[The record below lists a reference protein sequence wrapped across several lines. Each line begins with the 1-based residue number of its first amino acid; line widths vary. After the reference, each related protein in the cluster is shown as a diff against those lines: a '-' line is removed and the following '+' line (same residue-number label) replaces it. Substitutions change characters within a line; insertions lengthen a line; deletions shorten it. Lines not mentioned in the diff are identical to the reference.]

1 MKIIRLE
8 VKGFKSFPDKTV
20 FDLKP
25 GITAIVGPNGCGK
38 SNVFE
43 AMRWA
48 MGEQRIRSLRGKKM
62 EDVIFNGSE
71 SRKPV
76 GMAEVRLVLSNT
88 EGLAPSSMA
97 DYDEIMITRRLFR
110 DGESQYEINNVS
122 CRLSDVTDFFLD
134 TGVGRNSYAIIE
146 QGRVDM
152 VVASK
157 PEDRRVLIEEAAGI
171 NRYKSRR
178 EAALKKLEQTNQNL
192 LRIND
197 VIGEVKR
204 QSAALK
210 RQAAKAQRYRELSD
224 RLHELDIALHAYKC
238 HELQHKAGQ
247 VGEELEKSREVLLE
261 KESQYST
268 IAARLEEDRLKALQ
282 RERALKDLLEAR
294 HQVELEL
301 TSLRGAI
308 ERDRTRVSHLADQH
322 QRSLGETQVLEEE
335 ATEAK
340 RLQESL
346 ERDKGAIDM
355 ELKNDRDRLKKAL
368 EDSAGTD
375 QDLARRRRHLDQLK
389 DDLFHTLQETSQE
402 RNRRESLTRRGTEIA
417 NHLERFSKD
426 SGEILAALEIQKS
439 ERNRLTDAV
448 AEVTRNRQ
456 VNSSE
461 KEELV
466 KAREAARQRII
477 SVRGSLKSAEKN
489 LASAQA
495 RLESLEEMQRNYRG
509 YGEGVRFLLKDDKSE
524 EKEALL
530 GPLAEMID
538 VPREFQ
544 KALTAAL
551 GDRLGHMVVTSTRDG
566 AKAAHR
572 LKEAGAGRST
582 FIPLSPRPAPAES
595 ELGEVPDGLKP
606 LQELVCFREGC
617 EGLGNFLL
625 QRCFVVEDM
634 HQAVEIWEKNGIHV
648 DLVTAGGEMLS
659 RHGEISGGSHENG
672 RDTVFEQRREIAALQ
687 EKVGVLERELTG
699 LQSAL
704 NEDEAYMEKLSLEIT
719 RIEQLLN
726 ELNVQEVHLRKDK
739 EVLEAQV
746 SNAERKLEVLNL
758 ERERLEKEREGLSAD
773 VAKAEEAISLLERKR
788 VDIEKEREE
797 VNLRVEELRVFAL
810 EKSQQTGQLQVRVAQ
825 LEERSHS
832 LERECRASLESLK
845 QHETRLAALAADIE
859 RNQAEEKKL
868 GELIAQGEQRE
879 KELMERHEAQ
889 AGQIGILRTESEGL
903 TSSVE
908 ALEREAA
915 ATSKAVRE
923 LKESVHSLEMESVRV
938 EQALQGVVEKILE
951 RYHVDPRTAPCPES
965 PPDENVII
973 EIRNKMDQM
982 GEVNLAAI
990 AECQQSEERLT
1001 FLLEQQEDLKKAVDS
1016 LYATINTINKTTR
1029 ERFRTAFDNVNE
1041 KFQEIFPFL
1050 FRGGEARLEL
1060 TDEEDLLETGVDIMA
1075 RPPGKRI
1082 QNMDLL
1088 SGGEKALTAVALIFS
1103 IFLIRPSPFCL
1114 LDEVD
1119 APLDDANLA
1128 RFNEMLRK
1136 LSDRTQ
1142 FLVITHNKRSMEEAD
1157 SLYGITM
1164 EEPGV
1169 SGVVSVEFVS

>member
-1 MKIIRLE
+1 MKITKLE
-8 VKGFKSFPDKTV
+8 LKGFKSFPDKTV
-20 FDLKP
+20 FDFKP

-48 MGEQRIRSLRGKKM
+48 MGEQRVRSLRGKKM

-88 EGLAPSSMA
+88 EGLAPASMA

-110 DGESQYEINNVS
+110 DGESQYEINNVP

-152 VVASK
+152 IVASK

-178 EAALKKLEQTNQNL
+178 EAALKKLEQTSQNL

-204 QSAALK
+204 QSASLK
-210 RQAAKAQRYRELSD
+210 RQASKAQRYRDLSD

-238 HELQHKAGQ
+238 HELQRQSGQ
-247 VGEELEKSREVLLE
+247 IDGELEKSRSLLLE

-268 IAARLEEDRLKALQ
+268 ITARLEDDRLKALQ
-282 RERALKDLLEAR
+282 REKALKDLLETR

-301 TSLRGAI
+301 TGLRGGM
-308 ERDRTRVSHLADQH
+308 ERDRNRVSQLANQQ
-322 QRSLGETQVLEEE
+322 QRCAGEKQVLEEKVV
-335 ATEAK
+335 EAK
-340 RLQESL
+340 GLQEAL
-346 ERDKGAIDM
+346 DKDREAVHA
-355 ELKNDRDRLKKAL
+355 ELKIAGDQLKQAL
-368 EDSAGTD
+368 GDAEGTE
-375 QDLARRRRHLDQLK
+375 QDLVRQRKHLDQLK

-402 RNRRESLTRRGTEIA
+402 RNRRETLTRRGTEISS
-417 NHLERFSKD
+417 HLERISRDSEAIRTGLDSQIGEKD
-426 SGEILAALEIQKS
+426 RLADNIAEIGRDRQ
-439 ERNRLTDAV
+439 RNATK
-448 AEVTRNRQ
+448 
-456 VNSSE
+456 

-466 KAREAARQRII
+466 NARESAKQRIN
-477 SVRGSLKSAEKN
+477 SLRDNLKVAEKH

-495 RLESLEEMQRNYRG
+495 RLESLEEMQKNYRG
-509 YGEGVRFLLKDDKSE
+509 YGQGVRFLLKDDESGK
-524 EKEALL
+524 KEALL

-551 GDRLGHMVVTSTRDG
+551 GDRLGHLVVTSTREG
-566 AKAAHR
+566 AKAADR

-582 FIPLSPRPAPAES
+582 FIPLSPRSVPES
-595 ELGEVPDGLKP
+595 ELGAVPEGLTP
-606 LQELVCFREGC
+606 LQEVVCFREGC

-625 QRCFVVEDM
+625 NRCFVVEDM
-634 HQAVEIWEKNGIHV
+634 QQAVELWEKNGIHV
-648 DLVTAGGEMLS
+648 DLVTAGGEMLN
-659 RHGEISGGSHENG
+659 RHGEISGGSHEDG
-672 RDTVFEQRREIAALQ
+672 RDTVFEQRREIAVLQ
-687 EKVGVLERELTG
+687 EKVASLEQELAG

-704 NEDEAYMEKLSLEIT
+704 EEEEAHLEKLSLDSDQ
-719 RIEQLLN
+719 IERLLN
-726 ELNVQEVHLRKDK
+726 ELNVTEVHLRKDQ

-746 SNAERKLEVLNL
+746 SNAERKLEVLSL
-758 ERERLEKEREGLSAD
+758 ERERLANEQEGLSID
-773 VAKAEEAISLLERKR
+773 LVKAEEAISLLERKR
-788 VDIEKEREE
+788 VDIETEREE
-797 VNLRVEELRVFAL
+797 VNRAVEELSLFAL

-832 LERECRASLESLK
+832 LERECRTSLDSLK
-845 QHETRLAALAADIE
+845 QHEARLTALAAEIE
-859 RNQAEEKKL
+859 HNQVEEKKL
-868 GELIAQGEQRE
+868 GEQITQAEQRE
-879 KELMERHEAQ
+879 KDLMEQHEAQ
-889 AGQIGILRTESEGL
+889 AGQIGILRTESADL
-903 TSSVE
+903 SASVE

-915 ATSKAVRE
+915 VTAKAVKE
-923 LKESVHSLEMESVRV
+923 LKESVHSLEVESVRL
-938 EQALQGVVEKILE
+938 EQALQGLVEKILE
-951 RYHVDPRTAPCPES
+951 RYHVDLRSVACPDS
-965 PPDENVII
+965 PPDDAVIT
-973 EIRNKMDQM
+973 EIRNKMDLM

-990 AECQQSEERLT
+990 SESQQAEERLT

-1103 IFLIRPSPFCL
+1103 IFLTRPSPFCL

-1119 APLDDANLA
+1119 APLDDANLV

-1142 FLVITHNKRSMEEAD
+1142 FLVATHNKRSMEEAD
-1157 SLYGITM
+1157 SLFGITM
-1164 EEPGV
+1164 EEPGS
-1169 SGVVSVEFVS
+1169 SGVVSVEFVN

>member
-1 MKIIRLE
+1 MKITKIE

-20 FDLKP
+20 FDFKP

-88 EGLAPSSMA
+88 EGLAPASMA

-110 DGESQYEINNVS
+110 DGESQYEINNVP
-122 CRLSDVTDFFLD
+122 CRLSDITDFFLD

-178 EAALKKLEQTNQNL
+178 EAALKKLEQTSQNL

-204 QSAALK
+204 QSASLK
-210 RQAAKAQRYRELSD
+210 RQASKAQRYRELSD

-238 HELQHKAGQ
+238 HELQRQTGQ
-247 VGEELEKSREVLLE
+247 VGGELEKSRSVLLE
-261 KESQYST
+261 KESRYST
-268 IAARLEEDRLKALQ
+268 ITARLEDDRLKSLQ
-282 RERALKDLLEAR
+282 HEKALKDLLETR

-301 TSLRGAI
+301 TGLRSGI
-308 ERDRTRVSHLADQH
+308 ERDRNRVSQLANH
-322 QRSLGETQVLEEE
+322 QQRCAGEKKVLEEKVE
-335 ATEAK
+335 EAK
-340 RLQESL
+340 SLQEAL
-346 ERDKGAIDM
+346 DKDRGAVHT
-355 ELKNDRDRLKKAL
+355 ELKIAGDQLKQAL
-368 EDSAGTD
+368 GDAEGTE
-375 QDLARRRRHLDQLK
+375 QDLVRQRKHLDQLK

-402 RNRRESLTRRGTEIA
+402 RNRRETLTRRGTEISS
-417 NHLERFSKD
+417 HLERISRDSEAIRTDLEAQNGEKD
-426 SGEILAALEIQKS
+426 RLANNIAEIG
-439 ERNRLTDAV
+439 
-448 AEVTRNRQ
+448 RNRQ
-456 VNSSE
+456 RNTIE

-466 KAREAARQRII
+466 NARESARQRIN
-477 SVRGSLKSAEKN
+477 SLRDSLKVAEKH

-495 RLESLEEMQRNYRG
+495 RLESLEEMQKNYRG
-509 YGEGVRFLLKDDKSE
+509 YGQGVRFLLKEDESGK
-524 EKEALL
+524 KEALL

-551 GDRLGHMVVTSTRDG
+551 GDRLGHMVVTSTREG
-566 AKAAHR
+566 ANAADR

-582 FIPLSPRPAPAES
+582 FIPLSPRSVPES
-595 ELGEVPDGLKP
+595 EPGEVPEGLTP
-606 LQELVCFREGC
+606 LQEVVCFREGC

-625 QRCFVVEDM
+625 NRCFVVEDM
-634 HQAVEIWEKNGIHV
+634 QQAVDLWEKNGIHV
-648 DLVTAGGEMLS
+648 DLVTAGGEMLN
-659 RHGEISGGSHENG
+659 RHGEISGGSHEDG

-687 EKVGVLERELTG
+687 EKVASLEQQLHG

-704 NEDEAYMEKLSLEIT
+704 KEEEAHLEKISLDSEQ
-719 RIEQLLN
+719 IERLLN
-726 ELNVQEVHLRKDK
+726 ELNVKEVHLRKDQ
-739 EVLEAQV
+739 EVLEAHV
-746 SNAERKLEVLNL
+746 SNAERKLEVLSL
-758 ERERLEKEREGLSAD
+758 ERESLANEQEGLSID
-773 VAKAEEAISLLERKR
+773 LLKAEEAISLLERKR
-788 VDIEKEREE
+788 VDIETEREE
-797 VNLRVEELRVFAL
+797 LNRTVEELSLFAL

-832 LERECRASLESLK
+832 LERECHTSLDSLR
-845 QHETRLAALAADIE
+845 QHEARLTALAAEIE
-859 RNQAEEKKL
+859 HNQFEEKEL
-868 GELIAQGEQRE
+868 GEQITQAEQRE
-879 KELMERHEAQ
+879 KVLMEQHEAR
-889 AGQIGILRTESEGL
+889 ARQIEILRTESADL
-903 TSSVE
+903 SASVE

-915 ATSKAVRE
+915 VTAKIVKE
-923 LKESVHSLEMESVRV
+923 LKDGVHSLEVESVRL
-938 EQALQGVVEKILE
+938 EQALQGLVEKILE
-951 RYHVDPRTAPCPES
+951 RYHVDLRSVACPDS
-965 PPDENVII
+965 PPDDDVIT
-973 EIRNKMDQM
+973 EIRNKMDLM

-990 AECQQSEERLT
+990 SESQQAEERLT

-1041 KFQEIFPFL
+1041 KFQEIFPYL

-1103 IFLIRPSPFCL
+1103 IFLTRPSPFCL

-1119 APLDDANLA
+1119 APLDDANLV

-1136 LSDRTQ
+1136 LSERTQ
-1142 FLVITHNKRSMEEAD
+1142 FLVATHNKRSMEEAD
-1157 SLYGITM
+1157 SLFGITM
-1164 EEPGV
+1164 EEPGA
-1169 SGVVSVEFVS
+1169 SGVVSVEFVK

>member
-1 MKIIRLE
+1 MKITKLE

-20 FDLKP
+20 FEFKP

-43 AMRWA
+43 ALRWA

-88 EGLAPSSMA
+88 EGLAPPSMA

-110 DGESQYEINNVS
+110 DGESQYEINNIP

-178 EAALKKLEQTNQNL
+178 EAALKKLEQTRQNL

-197 VIGEVKR
+197 VISEVKR
-204 QSAALK
+204 QSASLK
-210 RQAAKAQRYRELSD
+210 RQASKAQRYRELSE
-224 RLHELDIALHAYKC
+224 RLHQLDVMLHAYKC
-238 HELQHKAGQ
+238 HELQKQTGQ
-247 VGEELEKSREVLLE
+247 VDGDLEKSRSALLE
-261 KESQYST
+261 KESQYSIIT
-268 IAARLEEDRLKALQ
+268 ARLEDDRLRALQ
-282 RERALKDLLEAR
+282 REKALKDLLEAR
-294 HQVELEL
+294 HKVELEL
-301 TSLRGAI
+301 TGLRGGI
-308 ERDRTRVSHLADQH
+308 ERDRNRVSQLASQQ
-322 QRSLGETQVLEEE
+322 QRCVGEKQVLEEKVEE
-335 ATEAK
+335 A
-340 RLQESL
+340 RGLQEAL
-346 ERDKGAIDM
+346 DRDKGAVNT
-355 ELKNDRDRLKKAL
+355 ELKAAQDQLKQAL
-368 EDSAGTD
+368 GDAEGTE
-375 QDLARRRRHLDQLK
+375 QNLVRQRKHVDQLK

-402 RNRRESLTRRGTEIA
+402 RNRRETLTRRGTEIA
-417 NHLERFSKD
+417 IHLEKISRESEAIRTDLEVQK
-426 SGEILAALEIQKS
+426 GEK
-439 ERNRLTDAV
+439 NRLTDNM
-448 AEVTRNRQ
+448 AEITRSRQ
-456 VNSSE
+456 QNSAK
-461 KEELV
+461 KEELA
-466 KAREAARQRII
+466 KARESARQKINSLRN
-477 SVRGSLKSAEKN
+477 SLKVVEKD

-495 RLESLEEMQRNYRG
+495 RLESLEEMQKNYRG
-509 YGEGVRFLLKDDKSE
+509 YGQGVRFLLKDDESGK
-524 EKEALL
+524 KEALL

-551 GDRLGHMVVTSTRDG
+551 GDRLGHMVVTSTREG
-566 AKAAHR
+566 AKAADR

-582 FIPLSPRPAPAES
+582 FIPLAPRPAPES
-595 ELGEVPDGLKP
+595 KLGAVPEGLTP
-606 LQELVCFREGC
+606 LQEVVCFREGC
-617 EGLGNFLL
+617 EGLGDFLL
-625 QRCFVVEDM
+625 NRCFVVEDM
-634 HQAVEIWEKNGIHV
+634 HKAVELWENNGIHV
-648 DLVTAGGEMLS
+648 DLVTAGGEMLN
-659 RHGEISGGSHENG
+659 RHGEISGGSQEDG

-687 EKVGVLERELTG
+687 EKVVFLEQELES

-704 NEDEAYMEKLSLEIT
+704 QKEETHLERLSLESDQ
-719 RIEQLLN
+719 IERRLN
-726 ELNVQEVHLRKDK
+726 EFNVTEVHLRKDR

-746 SNAERKLEVLNL
+746 SGAERKLEVLNL
-758 ERERLEKEREGLSAD
+758 ERERLSTEQEGLSLD
-773 VAKAEEAISLLERKR
+773 LVNAEEAISLLECKR

-797 VNLRVEELRVFAL
+797 VNQKVEELSLFAL
-810 EKSQQTGQLQVRVAQ
+810 EKSQQTGQLQVRAAQ

-832 LERECRASLESLK
+832 LEREFRTSLESLK
-845 QHETRLAALAADIE
+845 QHEARLEGLAAEIAG
-859 RNQAEEKKL
+859 NQVENKKL
-868 GELIAQGEQRE
+868 GEQITQAEQRE
-879 KELMERHEAQ
+879 KDLMGQHEAQ
-889 AGQIGILRTESEGL
+889 AGQIGILKTESTGL
-903 TSSVE
+903 SSSVE

-915 ATSKAVRE
+915 VTAKAVRE
-923 LKESVHSLEMESVRV
+923 LKESVHGLEMESVRL

-951 RYHVDPRTAPCPES
+951 RYHVDPRSVASPET
-965 PPDENVII
+965 PPDDEVIT
-973 EIRNKMDQM
+973 EIRDKMDQM

-990 AECQQSEERLT
+990 SESQQAEERLT
-1001 FLLEQQEDLKKAVDS
+1001 FLQEQQEDLKKAVDS

-1128 RFNEMLRK
+1128 RFNEMLRR

-1142 FLVITHNKRSMEEAD
+1142 FLIVTHNKRSMEEAD
-1157 SLYGITM
+1157 SLYGLTM

-1169 SGVVSVEFVS
+1169 SGVVSVEFVK

>member
-1 MKIIRLE
+1 MKITKLE
-8 VKGFKSFPDKTV
+8 LKGFKSFPDKTV
-20 FDLKP
+20 FDFKP

-48 MGEQRIRSLRGKKM
+48 MGEQRVRSLRGKKM

-88 EGLAPSSMA
+88 EGLAPASMA

-110 DGESQYEINNVS
+110 DGESQYEINNVP

-152 VVASK
+152 IVASK

-178 EAALKKLEQTNQNL
+178 EAALKKLEQTSQNL

-204 QSAALK
+204 QSASLK
-210 RQAAKAQRYRELSD
+210 RQASKAQRYRDLSD

-238 HELQHKAGQ
+238 HELQRQTGQ
-247 VGEELEKSREVLLE
+247 IDGELQKSRSALLE

-268 IAARLEEDRLKALQ
+268 TTARLEDDRLKALQ
-282 RERALKDLLEAR
+282 REKALKDLLETR

-301 TSLRGAI
+301 TGLRGGM
-308 ERDRTRVSHLADQH
+308 ERDRNRVSQLANQQ
-322 QRSLGETQVLEEE
+322 QRCAGEKQVLEEKVV
-335 ATEAK
+335 EAK
-340 RLQESL
+340 GLQEAL
-346 ERDKGAIDM
+346 DKDREAVHA
-355 ELKNDRDRLKKAL
+355 ELKIAGDQLKQAL
-368 EDSAGTD
+368 GDAQGTE
-375 QDLARRRRHLDQLK
+375 QDLVRQRKHLDQLK

-402 RNRRESLTRRGTEIA
+402 RNRREALTRRGTEISS
-417 NHLERFSKD
+417 HLERISRDSEAVRTGLDSQIGEKD
-426 SGEILAALEIQKS
+426 RLADNIAEIGRDRQKNALK
-439 ERNRLTDAV
+439 
-448 AEVTRNRQ
+448 
-456 VNSSE
+456 

-466 KAREAARQRII
+466 NARESSKQRIN
-477 SVRGSLKSAEKN
+477 SLRDNLKVSEKH

-495 RLESLEEMQRNYRG
+495 RLESLEEMQKNYRG
-509 YGEGVRFLLKDDKSE
+509 YGQGVRFLLKDDESGK
-524 EKEALL
+524 KEALL

-538 VPREFQ
+538 VPQEFQ

-551 GDRLGHMVVTSTRDG
+551 GDRLGHLVVTSTREG
-566 AKAAHR
+566 AKAADR

-582 FIPLSPRPAPAES
+582 FIPLSPRSVPES
-595 ELGEVPDGLKP
+595 ELGAVPEGLTP
-606 LQELVCFREGC
+606 LQEVVCFREGC

-625 QRCFVVEDM
+625 NRCFVVEDM
-634 HQAVEIWEKNGIHV
+634 QQAVELWEKNGIHV
-648 DLVTAGGEMLS
+648 DLVTAGGEMLN
-659 RHGEISGGSHENG
+659 RHGEISGGSHEDG

-687 EKVGVLERELTG
+687 EKVASLELELAG

-704 NEDEAYMEKLSLEIT
+704 EEEEAHLEKLSLDSDQ
-719 RIEQLLN
+719 IERLLN
-726 ELNVQEVHLRKDK
+726 ELNVKEVHLRKDQ

-746 SNAERKLEVLNL
+746 SNDERKLEVLSL
-758 ERERLEKEREGLSAD
+758 ERERLANEQEGLSID
-773 VAKAEEAISLLERKR
+773 IVKAEEAISLLESKR
-788 VDIEKEREE
+788 VDIETEREE
-797 VNLRVEELRVFAL
+797 VNCAVEELSLFAL

-832 LERECRASLESLK
+832 LERECRTSLDSLR
-845 QHETRLAALAADIE
+845 QHEARLTALAAEIE
-859 RNQAEEKKL
+859 HNRVEEKKL
-868 GELIAQGEQRE
+868 GEQITQAEQRE
-879 KELMERHEAQ
+879 KELMEQHEAQ
-889 AGQIGILRTESEGL
+889 AGQIGSLRTESADL
-903 TSSVE
+903 SASVE

-915 ATSKAVRE
+915 VTAKAVKE
-923 LKESVHSLEMESVRV
+923 LKESVHSLEVESVRL
-938 EQALQGVVEKILE
+938 EQALQGLVEKILE
-951 RYHVDPRTAPCPES
+951 RYHVDLRSVACPDS
-965 PPDENVII
+965 PPDDAVIT
-973 EIRNKMDQM
+973 EIRNKMDLM

-990 AECQQSEERLT
+990 SESQQAEERLT

-1103 IFLIRPSPFCL
+1103 IFLTRPSPFCL

-1119 APLDDANLA
+1119 APLDDANLV

-1142 FLVITHNKRSMEEAD
+1142 FLVATHNKRSMEEAD
-1157 SLYGITM
+1157 SLFGITM
-1164 EEPGV
+1164 EEPGS
-1169 SGVVSVEFVS
+1169 SGVVSVEFVD

>member
-1 MKIIRLE
+1 MKITKLE
-8 VKGFKSFPDKTV
+8 VNGFKSFPNKTV
-20 FDLKP
+20 FEFKP

-110 DGESQYEINNVS
+110 DGESQYEINNIS

-157 PEDRRVLIEEAAGI
+157 PEDRRVLLEEAAGI

-204 QSAALK
+204 QSGALK
-210 RQAAKAQRYRELSD
+210 RQASKAQRYRELSD
-224 RLHELDIALHAYKC
+224 RLHHLDIALHAYKC
-238 HELQHKAGQ
+238 RELQQQATQ
-247 VGEELEKSREVLLE
+247 VGAELEKSRGALLE

-268 IAARLEEDRLKALQ
+268 ITARLEDDRLKALQ
-282 RERALKDLLEAR
+282 SEKALKELLEAR

-301 TSLRGAI
+301 TGLRGGM
-308 ERDRTRVSHLADQH
+308 ERDRTRVSQLVDQQ
-322 QRSLGETQVLEEE
+322 QRSHGETQVLEEK
-335 ATEAK
+335 AKEAK
-340 RLQESL
+340 FLQESL
-346 ERDKGAIDM
+346 ERDRGAVDM
-355 ELKNDRDRLKKAL
+355 DLKADRDQLKQAL
-368 EDSAGTD
+368 RDAEGTD
-375 QDLARRRRHLDQLK
+375 QDLVQKRRYLDQLK

-402 RNRRESLTRRGTEIA
+402 RNRRETLTRRGTEIA
-417 NHLERFSKD
+417 NHLERISRD
-426 SGEILAALEIQKS
+426 SDAIRTALEAQRTEKNELADKVAEIA
-439 ERNRLTDAV
+439 RNRHANLAT
-448 AEVTRNRQ
+448 
-456 VNSSE
+456 
-461 KEELV
+461 KEELA
-466 KAREAARQRII
+466 KARETGRQRIN
-477 SVRGSLKSAEKN
+477 SLRDSLKVTEKK

-495 RLESLEEMQRNYRG
+495 RLESLEEMQNNYRG
-509 YGEGVRFLLKDDKSE
+509 YGEGVRFLLKDDKSGG
-524 EKEALL
+524 KEALL

-538 VPREFQ
+538 VPREYQ

-551 GDRLGHMVVTSTRDG
+551 GDRLGHLVVTSTREG
-566 AKAAHR
+566 AKAADR
-572 LKEAGAGRST
+572 LREAGAGRST
-582 FIPLSPRPAPAES
+582 FIPLSPRPAPES
-595 ELGEVPDGLKP
+595 EVGEVPEGLTP
-606 LQELVCFREGC
+606 LQEVVCFREGC

-625 QRCFVVEDM
+625 RRCFVVEDM
-634 HQAVEIWEKNGIHV
+634 QQAVEIWERNGIHV

-659 RHGEISGGSHENG
+659 RHGEISGGSHEDG

-687 EKVGVLERELTG
+687 EKVALLEHELAEF
-699 LQSAL
+699 QSAL
-704 NEDEAYMEKLSLEIT
+704 NENEADMEKLSLESDQ
-719 RIEQLLN
+719 IERLLN
-726 ELNVQEVHLRKDK
+726 ELNVKEVRLRKDQ

-758 ERERLEKEREGLSAD
+758 EEERLAKEREGLSVD
-773 VAKAEEAISLLERKR
+773 VAKAEEAISLMERKR
-788 VDIEKEREE
+788 VGIEKEREE
-797 VNLRVEELRVFAL
+797 MNLRVEELRLFAH

-832 LERECRASLESLK
+832 LERECRTASESLK
-845 QHETRLAALAADIE
+845 QHEARLAALAADIAG
-859 RNQAEEKKL
+859 NQAEEKRL
-868 GELIAQGEQRE
+868 GEVIANAEQRE
-879 KELMERHEAQ
+879 KELMEQHEAQ
-889 AGQIGILRTESEGL
+889 AGQIGILKIESTDL
-903 TSSVE
+903 STSVE
-908 ALEREAA
+908 TLEREATA
-915 ATSKAVRE
+915 LAKAVRE
-923 LKESVHSLEMESVRV
+923 LKESVHGLEMESVRL
-938 EQALQGVVEKILE
+938 EQALQGVVEKIVE
-951 RYHVDPRTAPCPES
+951 RYHVDPRSVACPDS
-965 PPDENVII
+965 PPDEHVIT
-973 EIRNKMDQM
+973 EIRDKMDQM

-990 AECQQSEERLT
+990 AESQQAEERLT
-1001 FLLEQQEDLKKAVDS
+1001 FLLEQREDLKKAVDS

-1142 FLVITHNKRSMEEAD
+1142 FLVITHNKCSMEEAD

-1169 SGVVSVEFVS
+1169 SGVVSVEFMS

>member
-1 MKIIRLE
+1 MKITKLE
-8 VKGFKSFPDKTV
+8 VNGFKSFPDKTI
-20 FDLKP
+20 FEFKP

-88 EGLAPSSMA
+88 EGLSPSSMA

-204 QSAALK
+204 QSGALK
-210 RQAAKAQRYRELSD
+210 RQASKAQRYRELSD
-224 RLHELDIALHAYKC
+224 RLHQLDIALHAYKC
-238 HELQHKAGQ
+238 HELQQQAAQ
-247 VGEELEKSREVLLE
+247 VGGELEKSRQGMLE

-268 IAARLEEDRLKALQ
+268 ITARLEDDRLKALQ
-282 RERALKDLLEAR
+282 SEKALKEVLEAR
-294 HQVELEL
+294 HEVELEL
-301 TSLRGAI
+301 TGLRGGI
-308 ERDRTRVSHLADQH
+308 ERDRTRVSLLVDQR
-322 QRSLGETQVLEEE
+322 QRSLGETQVLEEK
-335 ATEAK
+335 AKEAK
-340 RLQESL
+340 VLKESL
-346 ERDKGAIDM
+346 ERDKAAVDT
-355 ELKNDRDRLKKAL
+355 ELKADRDQLKQAL
-368 EDSAGTD
+368 TDGEGTD
-375 QDLARRRRHLDQLK
+375 QDLAQKRRHLDQLK

-402 RNRRESLTRRGTEIA
+402 RNRRETLTRRGTEIA
-417 NHLERFSKD
+417 SHLERISRD
-426 SGEILAALEIQKS
+426 SNAIRVALDAQKS
-439 ERNRLTDAV
+439 EKNLLADNL
-448 AEVTRNRQ
+448 AEIGRNRQ
-456 VNSSE
+456 ANSAK
-461 KEELV
+461 KEELA
-466 KAREAARQRII
+466 KDREATRQRTN
-477 SVRGSLKSAEKN
+477 SLRDNLKAVEKN

-495 RLESLEEMQRNYRG
+495 RLESLEEMQKNYRG
-509 YGEGVRFLLKDDKSE
+509 YGEGVRFLLKDDKSG
-524 EKEALL
+524 EKGAFL

-538 VPREFQ
+538 VPREYQ

-551 GDRLGHMVVTSTRDG
+551 GDRLGHMVVTSTREG

-572 LKEAGAGRST
+572 LREAGAGRST
-582 FIPLSPRPAPAES
+582 FIPLSPRPEPES
-595 ELGEVPDGLKP
+595 EVGEVPEGLTP
-606 LQELVCFREGC
+606 LQEVVCFREGC

-625 QRCFVVEDM
+625 RRCFVVDDM
-634 HQAVEIWEKNGIHV
+634 QQAVEIWEKNGIHV

-659 RHGEISGGSHENG
+659 RHGEISGGSHEDG
-672 RDTVFEQRREIAALQ
+672 RDTVFEQRREIAVLQ
-687 EKVGVLERELTG
+687 EKVAVLEHELAI

-704 NEDEAYMEKLSLEIT
+704 NENEAHTEKLSLESDQ
-719 RIEQLLN
+719 IERLLN
-726 ELNVQEVHLRKDK
+726 ELNVKEVRLRKDQ

-746 SNAERKLEVLNL
+746 SNAQRKLEVLNL
-758 ERERLEKEREGLSAD
+758 ERERLANEQEGLSVD
-773 VAKAEEAISLLERKR
+773 VAKAEEAISLLEQKR
-788 VDIEKEREE
+788 VGIEKDRE
-797 VNLRVEELRVFAL
+797 NANRRLEELRVFAL

-832 LERECRASLESLK
+832 LEREYRSASENLK
-845 QHETRLAALAADIE
+845 QHEARLAGIE
-859 RNQAEEKKL
+859 AEIMRNQAEEKEL
-868 GELIAQGEQRE
+868 GELIAHAEQRE

-889 AGQIGILRTESEGL
+889 AGQIGVLKTESADL
-903 TSSVE
+903 SASVE
-908 ALEREAA
+908 ALEREANA
-915 ATSKAVRE
+915 SAKAVRE
-923 LKESVHSLEMESVRV
+923 LKEIVHSLEMESVRL
-938 EQALQGVVEKILE
+938 EQGLQGVVEKIVE
-951 RYHVDPRTAPCPES
+951 RYHVDPRSVACPDS
-965 PPDENVII
+965 PPDENVIL

-990 AECQQSEERLT
+990 AESQQAEERLT
-1001 FLLEQQEDLKKAVDS
+1001 FLLEQQEDLKNAVDS

-1164 EEPGV
+1164 EEPGA
-1169 SGVVSVEFVS
+1169 SGVVSVEFMS

>member
-1 MKIIRLE
+1 MKITKLE

-20 FDLKP
+20 FEFKP

-43 AMRWA
+43 SMRWA

-88 EGLAPSSMA
+88 EGLAPASMA

-110 DGESQYEINNVS
+110 DGESQYEINNVP

-178 EAALKKLEQTNQNL
+178 EAALKKLEQTSQNL

-210 RQAAKAQRYRELSD
+210 RQASKAQRYRELSE
-224 RLHELDIALHAYKC
+224 RLHELDVALHAYKC
-238 HELQHKAGQ
+238 HELQGQIGQ
-247 VGEELEKSREVLLE
+247 VGGELEKSRSALLE
-261 KESQYST
+261 NESQYST
-268 IAARLEEDRLKALQ
+268 LTARLEDDRLKALQ

-301 TSLRGAI
+301 TGLRGGI
-308 ERDRTRVSHLADQH
+308 ERDRNRVSQLANQQ
-322 QRSLGETQVLEEE
+322 QRCVGEKQVLEEKVE
-335 ATEAK
+335 EAK
-340 RLQESL
+340 GLQEAL
-346 ERDKGAIDM
+346 DRDKGAVNV
-355 ELKNDRDRLKKAL
+355 ELKAAQDQLKQALGEAEGSERDLVRQRK
-368 EDSAGTD
+368 
-375 QDLARRRRHLDQLK
+375 HLDQLK
-389 DDLFHTLQETSQE
+389 DDIFHTLQETSQE
-402 RNRRESLTRRGTEIA
+402 RNRRETLTRRGTEIA
-417 NHLERFSKD
+417 SHLERISRDYGAIRTGLEAQKRQKD
-426 SGEILAALEIQKS
+426 
-439 ERNRLTDAV
+439 RLTDDI
-448 AEVTRNRQ
+448 AEIARNRQ
-456 VNSSE
+456 QNSA
-461 KEELV
+461 KKGELL
-466 KAREAARQRII
+466 KARESARQRI
-477 SVRGSLKSAEKN
+477 SSLRDSLKVTEKD

-495 RLESLEEMQRNYRG
+495 RLESIEEMQKNYRG
-509 YGEGVRFLLKDDKSE
+509 YGEGVRFLLKDEGSAKKD
-524 EKEALL
+524 ALL

-538 VPREFQ
+538 VPREYQ
-544 KALTAAL
+544 KALTGAL
-551 GDRLGHMVVTSTRDG
+551 GDRLGHLVVTSTREG
-566 AKAAHR
+566 AKAADR

-582 FIPLSPRPAPAES
+582 FIPLSPRPVPES
-595 ELGEVPDGLKP
+595 ELGALPEGLTP
-606 LQELVCFREGC
+606 LQQVVCFREGC
-617 EGLGNFLL
+617 ESLGDFLL
-625 QRCFVVEDM
+625 NRCFVVEDM
-634 HQAVEIWEKNGIHV
+634 QQAVEIWENNGIHV
-648 DLVTAGGEMLS
+648 DLVTAGGEMLN
-659 RHGEISGGSHENG
+659 RHGEISGGSQEDG

-687 EKVGVLERELTG
+687 EKVALVEQELTV

-704 NEDEAYMEKLSLEIT
+704 NDEEAHLERLSLESDQVE
-719 RIEQLLN
+719 RLLN
-726 ELNVQEVHLRKDK
+726 ELNVNEVHLRKDQ
-739 EVLEAQV
+739 EVLAAQV

-758 ERERLEKEREGLSAD
+758 ERERLANEQAGLSIDLAQ
-773 VAKAEEAISLLERKR
+773 AEESISLLEQKR
-788 VDIEKEREE
+788 VAIEKEREE
-797 VNLRVEELRVFAL
+797 VNHKVEELSLFTL
-810 EKSQQTGQLQVRVAQ
+810 KKSQQTSLLQVRAAQ

-832 LERECRASLESLK
+832 LERECRTSLESLK
-845 QHETRLAALAADIE
+845 QHETRLAALAAEIVH
-859 RNQAEEKKL
+859 NQAEEKKL
-868 GELIAQGEQRE
+868 GDQITQAEQRE
-879 KELMERHEAQ
+879 KELMEQHEAQ
-889 AGQIGILRTESEGL
+889 AGQIGILRTESADL
-903 TSSVE
+903 STSVE
-908 ALEREAA
+908 KLEREGA
-915 ATSKAVRE
+915 ATAKAVKE
-923 LKESVHSLEMESVRV
+923 LKEIVHSLEIESVRL
-938 EQALQGVVEKILE
+938 EQALQGVIEKILE
-951 RYHVDPRTAPCPES
+951 RYHVDPRSVACPDS
-965 PPDENVII
+965 PPDDAVII
-973 EIRNKMDQM
+973 EIRNKMDLM

-990 AECQQSEERLT
+990 SESQQAEERLT
-1001 FLLEQQEDLKKAVDS
+1001 FLLDQQEDLKKAVDS

-1136 LSDRTQ
+1136 LSNRTQ

-1169 SGVVSVEFVS
+1169 SGVVSVEFVK

>member
-1 MKIIRLE
+1 MKITKLE

-20 FDLKP
+20 FEFKP

-43 AMRWA
+43 ALRWA

-88 EGLAPSSMA
+88 EGLAPPSMA

-110 DGESQYEINNVS
+110 DGESQYEINNIP

-178 EAALKKLEQTNQNL
+178 EAALKKLEQTRQNL

-197 VIGEVKR
+197 VISEVKR
-204 QSAALK
+204 QSASLK
-210 RQAAKAQRYRELSD
+210 RQASKAQRYRELSE
-224 RLHELDIALHAYKC
+224 RLHQLDVMLHAYKC
-238 HELQHKAGQ
+238 HELQKQTGQ
-247 VGEELEKSREVLLE
+247 VDGDLEKSRSALLE
-261 KESQYST
+261 KESQYSIIT
-268 IAARLEEDRLKALQ
+268 ARLEDDRLRALQ
-282 RERALKDLLEAR
+282 REKALKDLLEAR
-294 HQVELEL
+294 HKVELEL
-301 TSLRGAI
+301 TGLRGGI
-308 ERDRTRVSHLADQH
+308 ERDRNRVSQLASQQ
-322 QRSLGETQVLEEE
+322 QRCVGEKQVLEEKVEE
-335 ATEAK
+335 A
-340 RLQESL
+340 RGLQEAL
-346 ERDKGAIDM
+346 DRDKGAVNT
-355 ELKNDRDRLKKAL
+355 ELKAAQDQLKQAL
-368 EDSAGTD
+368 GDAEGTE
-375 QDLARRRRHLDQLK
+375 QNLVRQRKHVDQLK

-402 RNRRESLTRRGTEIA
+402 RNRRETLTRRGTEIA
-417 NHLERFSKD
+417 IHLEKISRESEAIRTDLEVQK
-426 SGEILAALEIQKS
+426 GEK
-439 ERNRLTDAV
+439 NRLTDNM
-448 AEVTRNRQ
+448 AEITRSRQ
-456 VNSSE
+456 QNSAK
-461 KEELV
+461 KEELA
-466 KAREAARQRII
+466 KARESARQKINSLRN
-477 SVRGSLKSAEKN
+477 SLKVVEKD

-495 RLESLEEMQRNYRG
+495 RLESLEEMQKNYRG
-509 YGEGVRFLLKDDKSE
+509 YGQGVRFLLKDDESGK
-524 EKEALL
+524 KEALL

-551 GDRLGHMVVTSTRDG
+551 GDRLGHMVVTSTREG
-566 AKAAHR
+566 AKAADR

-582 FIPLSPRPAPAES
+582 FIPLAPRPAPES
-595 ELGEVPDGLKP
+595 KLGAVPEGLTP
-606 LQELVCFREGC
+606 LQEVVCFREGC
-617 EGLGNFLL
+617 EGLGDFLL
-625 QRCFVVEDM
+625 NRCFVVEDM
-634 HQAVEIWEKNGIHV
+634 HKAVELWENNGIHV
-648 DLVTAGGEMLS
+648 DLVTAGGEMLN
-659 RHGEISGGSHENG
+659 RHGEISGGSQEDG

-687 EKVGVLERELTG
+687 EKVVFLEQELES

-704 NEDEAYMEKLSLEIT
+704 QKEETHLERLSLESDQ
-719 RIEQLLN
+719 IERRLN
-726 ELNVQEVHLRKDK
+726 EFNVTEVHLRKDR

-746 SNAERKLEVLNL
+746 SGAERKLEVLNL
-758 ERERLEKEREGLSAD
+758 ERERLSTEQEGLSLD
-773 VAKAEEAISLLERKR
+773 LVNAEEAISLLECKR

-797 VNLRVEELRVFAL
+797 VNQKVEELSLFAL
-810 EKSQQTGQLQVRVAQ
+810 EKSQQTGQLQVRAAQ

-832 LERECRASLESLK
+832 LEREFRTSLESLK
-845 QHETRLAALAADIE
+845 QHEARLEGLAAEIAG
-859 RNQAEEKKL
+859 NQVENKKL
-868 GELIAQGEQRE
+868 GEQITQAEQRE
-879 KELMERHEAQ
+879 KDLMGQHEAQ
-889 AGQIGILRTESEGL
+889 AGQIGILKTESTGL
-903 TSSVE
+903 SSSVE

-915 ATSKAVRE
+915 VTAKAVRE
-923 LKESVHSLEMESVRV
+923 LKESVHGLEMESVRL

-951 RYHVDPRTAPCPES
+951 RYHVDPRSVASPET
-965 PPDENVII
+965 PPDDEVIT
-973 EIRNKMDQM
+973 EIRDKMDQM

-990 AECQQSEERLT
+990 SESQQAEERLT
-1001 FLLEQQEDLKKAVDS
+1001 FLQEQQEDLKKAVDS

-1082 QNMDLL
+1082 QKHGSLVRRRKGSHGRGSYLFDLPH
-1088 SGGEKALTAVALIFS
+1088 TTVAL
-1103 IFLIRPSPFCL
+1103 LPS
-1114 LDEVD
+1114 
-1119 APLDDANLA
+1119 
-1128 RFNEMLRK
+1128 
-1136 LSDRTQ
+1136 
-1142 FLVITHNKRSMEEAD
+1142 
-1157 SLYGITM
+1157 
-1164 EEPGV
+1164 
-1169 SGVVSVEFVS
+1169 

>member
-1 MKIIRLE
+1 MKITKLE
-8 VKGFKSFPDKTV
+8 LKGFKSFPDKTV
-20 FDLKP
+20 FDFKP

-48 MGEQRIRSLRGKKM
+48 MGEQRVRSLRGKKM

-110 DGESQYEINNVS
+110 DGESQYEINNVP

-152 VVASK
+152 IVASK

-178 EAALKKLEQTNQNL
+178 EAALKKLEQTSQNL

-204 QSAALK
+204 QSASLK
-210 RQAAKAQRYRELSD
+210 RQASKAQRYRDLSD
-224 RLHELDIALHAYKC
+224 RLHKLDIALHAYKC
-238 HELQHKAGQ
+238 HELQRQTGQ
-247 VGEELEKSREVLLE
+247 IDGELEKSRSVLLE

-268 IAARLEEDRLKALQ
+268 ITARLEDDRLKALQ
-282 RERALKDLLEAR
+282 REKALKDLLETR

-301 TSLRGAI
+301 TGLRGGI
-308 ERDRTRVSHLADQH
+308 ERDRNRVSQLANQQ
-322 QRSLGETQVLEEE
+322 QRCAGEKQVLEEKVV
-335 ATEAK
+335 EAK
-340 RLQESL
+340 GLQEAL
-346 ERDKGAIDM
+346 DKDREAVHA
-355 ELKNDRDRLKKAL
+355 ELKIDGDQLKQAL
-368 EDSAGTD
+368 GDAEGTE
-375 QDLARRRRHLDQLK
+375 QDLVRQRKHLDQLK

-402 RNRRESLTRRGTEIA
+402 RNRREALTRRGAEIS
-417 NHLERFSKD
+417 NHLERISRD
-426 SGEILAALEIQKS
+426 SEAIRTGLDVQKS
-439 ERNRLTDAV
+439 EKDRLADNI
-448 AEVTRNRQ
+448 AEIGRDRQ
-456 VNSSE
+456 QNTVR

-466 KAREAARQRII
+466 KARESAKYRIN
-477 SVRGSLKSAEKN
+477 SLRDSLKEAEKL

-495 RLESLEEMQRNYRG
+495 RLESLEEMQKNYRG
-509 YGEGVRFLLKDDKSE
+509 YGQGVRFLLKEDESGKKD
-524 EKEALL
+524 ALL

-551 GDRLGHMVVTSTRDG
+551 GDRLGHLVVTSTREG
-566 AKAAHR
+566 AKAADR

-582 FIPLSPRPAPAES
+582 FIPLSPRSVPES
-595 ELGEVPDGLKP
+595 ELGAVPEGLTP
-606 LQELVCFREGC
+606 LQEVVCFREGC

-625 QRCFVVEDM
+625 NRCFVVEDM
-634 HQAVEIWEKNGIHV
+634 QQAVELWEKNGIHV
-648 DLVTAGGEMLS
+648 DLVTAGGEMLN
-659 RHGEISGGSHENG
+659 RHGEISGGSHEDG

-687 EKVGVLERELTG
+687 KKVASFEQELAG

-704 NEDEAYMEKLSLEIT
+704 EEEEAHLEKLSLDSDQ
-719 RIEQLLN
+719 IERLLN
-726 ELNVQEVHLRKDK
+726 ELNVKEVHLRKDR
-739 EVLEAQV
+739 EALEAQV
-746 SNAERKLEVLNL
+746 SNAERKLEVLSL
-758 ERERLEKEREGLSAD
+758 ERERLANEQEGLSID
-773 VAKAEEAISLLERKR
+773 LVKAEEAISLLERER
-788 VDIEKEREE
+788 VDIETEREE
-797 VNLRVEELRVFAL
+797 VNRAVEKLSLFAL

-832 LERECRASLESLK
+832 LERECRTSLDSLK
-845 QHETRLAALAADIE
+845 QHEARLSALATEIE
-859 RNQAEEKKL
+859 NNQVEEKKL
-868 GELIAQGEQRE
+868 GEQITQAEQRE
-879 KELMERHEAQ
+879 KDLMEQHEAQ
-889 AGQIGILRTESEGL
+889 AGQIGILRTESAEL
-903 TSSVE
+903 SASVE
-908 ALEREAA
+908 AREREAA
-915 ATSKAVRE
+915 VTAKAVKE
-923 LKESVHSLEMESVRV
+923 LKESVHSLEVESVRL
-938 EQALQGVVEKILE
+938 EQALQGLVEKILE
-951 RYHVDPRTAPCPES
+951 RYHVDLRSVACPDS
-965 PPDENVII
+965 PPDDAVIT
-973 EIRNKMDQM
+973 EIRNKMDLM

-990 AECQQSEERLT
+990 SESQQAEERLT

-1103 IFLIRPSPFCL
+1103 IFLTRPSPFCL

-1119 APLDDANLA
+1119 APLDDANLV

-1142 FLVITHNKRSMEEAD
+1142 FLVATHNKRSMEEAD
-1157 SLYGITM
+1157 SLFGITM
-1164 EEPGV
+1164 EEPGS
-1169 SGVVSVEFVS
+1169 SGVVSVEFVK

>member
-1 MKIIRLE
+1 MKITKLE
-8 VKGFKSFPDKTV
+8 LKGFKSFPDKTV
-20 FDLKP
+20 FDFKP

-48 MGEQRIRSLRGKKM
+48 MGEQRVRSLRGKKM

-88 EGLAPSSMA
+88 EGLAPASMA

-110 DGESQYEINNVS
+110 DGESQYEINNVP

-152 VVASK
+152 IVASK

-178 EAALKKLEQTNQNL
+178 EAALKKLEQTSQNL

-204 QSAALK
+204 QSASLK
-210 RQAAKAQRYRELSD
+210 RQASKAQRYRDLSD

-238 HELQHKAGQ
+238 HELQRQTGQ
-247 VGEELEKSREVLLE
+247 IDGELEKSRSVLLE

-268 IAARLEEDRLKALQ
+268 TTARLEDDRLKALQ
-282 RERALKDLLEAR
+282 REKALKDLLETR

-301 TSLRGAI
+301 TGLRGGM
-308 ERDRTRVSHLADQH
+308 ERDRNRVSQLANQQ
-322 QRSLGETQVLEEE
+322 QRCAGEKQVLEEKVL
-335 ATEAK
+335 EAK
-340 RLQESL
+340 GLQEAL
-346 ERDKGAIDM
+346 DKDRDAVHA
-355 ELKNDRDRLKKAL
+355 ELKIAGDQLKQAL
-368 EDSAGTD
+368 GDAEGTE
-375 QDLARRRRHLDQLK
+375 QDLVRQRKHLDQLK

-402 RNRRESLTRRGTEIA
+402 RNRREALTRRGTEISS
-417 NHLERFSKD
+417 HLERISRDSEAIRTGLDSQKVEKD
-426 SGEILAALEIQKS
+426 RLADNIAEIGRDRQ
-439 ERNRLTDAV
+439 RNT
-448 AEVTRNRQ
+448 TK
-456 VNSSE
+456 

-466 KAREAARQRII
+466 SARESAKHKINSLRD
-477 SVRGSLKSAEKN
+477 SLKEAEKH
-489 LASAQA
+489 LASTQA
-495 RLESLEEMQRNYRG
+495 RLESLEEMQKNYRG
-509 YGEGVRFLLKDDKSE
+509 YGQGVRFLLKDDESGKR
-524 EKEALL
+524 EALL

-551 GDRLGHMVVTSTRDG
+551 GDRLGHLVVTSTREG
-566 AKAAHR
+566 AKAADR

-582 FIPLSPRPAPAES
+582 FIPLSPRSVPES
-595 ELGEVPDGLKP
+595 ELGAVPEGLTP
-606 LQELVCFREGC
+606 LQEVVCFREGC

-625 QRCFVVEDM
+625 NRCFVVEDM
-634 HQAVEIWEKNGIHV
+634 QQAVELWEKNGIHV
-648 DLVTAGGEMLS
+648 DLVTAGGEMLN
-659 RHGEISGGSHENG
+659 RHGEISGGSHEDG

-687 EKVGVLERELTG
+687 EKVASLEQELAG

-704 NEDEAYMEKLSLEIT
+704 EEEEAHLEKLSLDNDQ
-719 RIEQLLN
+719 IERLLN
-726 ELNVQEVHLRKDK
+726 ELNVKEVHLRKDQ

-746 SNAERKLEVLNL
+746 SNAERKLEVLSL
-758 ERERLEKEREGLSAD
+758 ERERLANEQEGLSFD
-773 VAKAEEAISLLERKR
+773 LVKAEEAISLLERKR
-788 VDIEKEREE
+788 VDIETEREE
-797 VNLRVEELRVFAL
+797 VNRAVEKLSLFAL

-832 LERECRASLESLK
+832 LERECRTSLDSLK
-845 QHETRLAALAADIE
+845 QHEARLSALAAEIE
-859 RNQAEEKKL
+859 NNQVEEKKL
-868 GELIAQGEQRE
+868 GEQITQAEQRE
-879 KELMERHEAQ
+879 KDLMEQHEAQ
-889 AGQIGILRTESEGL
+889 AGQIGILRTESADL
-903 TSSVE
+903 AASVE

-915 ATSKAVRE
+915 VTAKAVKE
-923 LKESVHSLEMESVRV
+923 LKESVHSLEVESVRL
-938 EQALQGVVEKILE
+938 EQALQGLVEKILE
-951 RYHVDPRTAPCPES
+951 RYHVDLRSVACPDS
-965 PPDENVII
+965 PPDDAVIT
-973 EIRNKMDQM
+973 EIRNKMDLM

-990 AECQQSEERLT
+990 SESQQAEERLT

-1103 IFLIRPSPFCL
+1103 IFLTRPSPFCL

-1119 APLDDANLA
+1119 APLDDANLV

-1142 FLVITHNKRSMEEAD
+1142 FLVATHNKRSMEEAD
-1157 SLYGITM
+1157 SLFGITM
-1164 EEPGV
+1164 EEPGS
-1169 SGVVSVEFVS
+1169 SGVVSVEFVN

>member
-1 MKIIRLE
+1 MKITKLE
-8 VKGFKSFPDKTV
+8 VKGFKSFSDKTV
-20 FDLKP
+20 FEFKP

-88 EGLAPSSMA
+88 ESLAPSSMA

-110 DGESQYEINNVS
+110 DGESQYEINNVP
-122 CRLSDVTDFFLD
+122 CRLSDITDFFLD

-178 EAALKKLEQTNQNL
+178 EAALKKLEQTSQNL

-204 QSAALK
+204 QSASLK
-210 RQAAKAQRYRELSD
+210 RQASKAQRYRELSD
-224 RLHELDIALHAYKC
+224 RLHELDIALHAYRC
-238 HELQHKAGQ
+238 HELQRQTGQ
-247 VGEELEKSREVLLE
+247 IDGELEKSRSMLLE

-268 IAARLEEDRLKALQ
+268 ITARLEDDRLKALQ
-282 RERALKDLLEAR
+282 REKALKDLLETR

-301 TSLRGAI
+301 TGLRGGM
-308 ERDRTRVSHLADQH
+308 ERDRSRVSQLANQQ
-322 QRSLGETQVLEEE
+322 QRCAGENQVLEEKVE
-335 ATEAK
+335 EAK
-340 RLQESL
+340 GLQEAL
-346 ERDKGAIDM
+346 DKDRGAVHA
-355 ELKNDRDRLKKAL
+355 ELKIAGDQLKQAL
-368 EDSAGTD
+368 GDAEGTE
-375 QDLARRRRHLDQLK
+375 QDLVRQRKHLDQLK

-402 RNRRESLTRRGTEIA
+402 RNRRETLTRRGTEISG
-417 NHLERFSKD
+417 HLERISRDSEAIRTGLEAQKGEKD
-426 SGEILAALEIQKS
+426 
-439 ERNRLTDAV
+439 RLTDNI
-448 AEVTRNRQ
+448 AEIGRNRQ
-456 VNSSE
+456 KNTTE

-466 KAREAARQRII
+466 NARESAKQRIN
-477 SVRGSLKSAEKN
+477 SLRESLKVAEKH

-495 RLESLEEMQRNYRG
+495 RLESLEEMQKNYRG
-509 YGEGVRFLLKDDKSE
+509 YGQGVRFLLKDDESGK
-524 EKEALL
+524 KEALL

-551 GDRLGHMVVTSTRDG
+551 GDRLGHLVVTSTREG
-566 AKAAHR
+566 AKAADR

-582 FIPLSPRPAPAES
+582 FIPLSPRSVPES
-595 ELGEVPDGLKP
+595 DLGAVPEGLTP
-606 LQELVCFREGC
+606 LQEVVCFREGC

-625 QRCFVVEDM
+625 NRCFVVEDM
-634 HQAVEIWEKNGIHV
+634 QQAVELWEKNGIQV
-648 DLVTAGGEMLS
+648 DLVTAGGEMLN
-659 RHGEISGGSHENG
+659 RHGEISGGSHEDG

-687 EKVGVLERELTG
+687 EKVASLEQELAG

-704 NEDEAYMEKLSLEIT
+704 KEEEAHLEKLSLDSDQ
-719 RIEQLLN
+719 IERLLN
-726 ELNVQEVHLRKDK
+726 ELNVKDVHLRKDQ
-739 EVLEAQV
+739 EVLEAHV
-746 SNAERKLEVLNL
+746 SNAERKLEVLSL
-758 ERERLEKEREGLSAD
+758 ERERLTNEQEGLLID
-773 VAKAEEAISLLERKR
+773 LVKAEEAISRLEHKR
-788 VDIEKEREE
+788 VDIETEREE
-797 VNLRVEELRVFAL
+797 VNRTVEELSIFAL

-832 LERECRASLESLK
+832 LERECRTSLDSLK
-845 QHETRLAALAADIE
+845 QHEARLTALAAEIE
-859 RNQAEEKKL
+859 HNQVEEKEL
-868 GELIAQGEQRE
+868 GEQISQAEQRE
-879 KELMERHEAQ
+879 KDLMEQHEAQ
-889 AGQIGILRTESEGL
+889 AGQIGILRTESADL
-903 TSSVE
+903 SASVE

-915 ATSKAVRE
+915 VTAKAVKE
-923 LKESVHSLEMESVRV
+923 LKEGVHSLEVESVRL

-951 RYHVDPRTAPCPES
+951 RYHMDLRSVTCPDS
-965 PPDENVII
+965 PPDDAVIT
-973 EIRNKMDQM
+973 EIRNKMDLM

-990 AECQQSEERLT
+990 SESQQAEERLT

-1103 IFLIRPSPFCL
+1103 IFLTRPSPFCL

-1119 APLDDANLA
+1119 APLDDANLV

-1136 LSDRTQ
+1136 LSERTQ
-1142 FLVITHNKRSMEEAD
+1142 FLVVTHNKRSMEEAD
-1157 SLYGITM
+1157 SLFGITM
-1164 EEPGV
+1164 EEPGA
-1169 SGVVSVEFVS
+1169 SGVVSVEFVK